1 MHAHVCVSEAG
12 RLLGETYKEEGQV
25 KFTSPSSCSVHSPH
39 AVHSH
44 KHAHTHMH
52 VHAHCYTAHTLPA
65 LTIHLSTLFYSFYQ
79 YCCYTFQAFPGFL
92 VCCAQRG
99 KTSQP
104 YLFTS
109 KNSFIIIIIFQNW
122 FIIIADVFFLIFL
135 TILKRRTWHLLQVFY
150 KTCSCSLT
158 EDYDVGCW
166 LISVTTVQ
174 LSCDLLYNSVVQ

>member
-1 MHAHVCVSEAG
+1 MASKVCTYGCMHAHMCVSEAG

-44 KHAHTHMH
+44 KHAHTHIH

-79 YCCYTFQAFPGFL
+79 EYCCYTFQAFPGFL
-92 VCCAQRG
+92 VCRAQRG

-104 YLFTS
+104 YFFTS
-109 KNSFIIIIIFQNW
+109 KNSFIIIIIFQSL
-122 FIIIADVFFLIFL
+122 FIIIADVFFFLFFL
-135 TILKRRTWHLLQVFY
+135 TILKRRTWHLLQVFS
-150 KTCSCSLT
+150 KTCSLT

-166 LISVTTVQ
+166 LIIE
-174 LSCDLLYNSVVQ
+174 N